1 VLDAEGIA
9 LYQKLFSN
17 EGHVAGTLG
26 MMAAW
31 DLHWVSQDLR
41 NLGVPLHLVRA
52 LKDRTIKPSDAEKV
66 AKLAPKASI
75 IDMPGLGHLAHEEDP
90 ASAAAIIAAPDARV
104 LR

>member
-1 VLDAEGIA
+1 
-9 LYQKLFSN
+9 
-17 EGHVAGTLG
+17 

-41 NLGVPLHLVRA
+41 NLPVPLHLVRA
-52 LKDRTIKPSDAEKV
+52 LKDRTIKPSDAEKA
-66 AKLAPKASI
+66 AKLAPNATI

-90 ASAAAIIAAPDARV
+90 AAAAAIIAAPAG